1 LKCVTGDH
9 VQIDEVRS
17 GGSFI
22 SQNDLRIHFGLGAAE
37 KVDRI
42 EVQWPSGH
50 LDVLRNLSV
59 DQSIRIWEGGKYSR
73 AE

>member
-1 LKCVTGDH
+1 
-9 VQIDEVRS
+9 
-17 GGSFI
+17 
-22 SQNDLRIHFGLGAAE
+22 
-37 KVDRI
+37 VDRI